1 MTERPVVTVEVAAL
15 LLGEDEATVRRLADE
30 GQIELVHGSDGSV
43 DVCMASLNELT
54 ASRDG

>member
-30 GQIELVHGSDGSV
+30 GRIEMVHGADGSV
-43 DVCMASLNELT
+43 DVCMASLNELSAT
-54 ASRDG
+54 QDS